1 MAGPGGAPSF
11 CKFLSGRIGDYQS
24 VTREKTWKIKPRHP
38 DNQRPFHACVKTNFH
53 KIESD
58 PSFARAEHF
67 HSQSFIDDAPQARR
81 LRRWPAGPSLGKLWE

>member
-24 VTREKTWKIKPRHP
+24 VTREKIWKIKPRHP

-67 HSQSFIDDAPQARR
+67 HSQSFAMTRPRRAAFGGGPQ
-81 LRRWPAGPSLGKLWE
+81 GHH